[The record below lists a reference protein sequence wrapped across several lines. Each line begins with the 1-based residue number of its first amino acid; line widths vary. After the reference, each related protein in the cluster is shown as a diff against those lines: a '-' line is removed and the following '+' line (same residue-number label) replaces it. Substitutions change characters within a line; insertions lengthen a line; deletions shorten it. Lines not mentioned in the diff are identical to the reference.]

1 MVVIISGQVVNTSKS
16 TEIFSQHKCHF
27 DLSYAHKKVI
37 LSHLISSVTLLGIL
51 PNSPSLLAS
60 VTVVVGRTSLTLSP
74 TEWMFRR
81 LPTGTRLINLRN
93 GQIKIY
99 VTLSLWVTFIFFP
112 CHEPEESSLDIG
124 PPHVDPHV
132 AGLVHQDVVLGAGGQ
147 PVTEPHPV
155 LHNVSIT

>member
-1 MVVIISGQVVNTSKS
+1 
-16 TEIFSQHKCHF
+16 
-27 DLSYAHKKVI
+27 
-37 LSHLISSVTLLGIL
+37 
-51 PNSPSLLAS
+51 
-60 VTVVVGRTSLTLSP
+60 
-74 TEWMFRR
+74 MFRR

-147 PVTEPHPV
+147 PVAEPHPV
-155 LHNVSIT
+155 LSNVSITWSLRQ